1 MECSTMMNGMGMG
14 GMVIWGLASVLFG
27 LLVLFGFVLA
37 VAYAVK
43 RMWGKDSERASGR
56 DDSAL
61 DLLKKRYARG
71 EINKEEFDR
80 TKKEIE

>member
-1 MECSTMMNGMGMG
+1 MMMDGTGM
-14 GMVIWGLASVLFG
+14 MVWGLVSFLSV

-43 RMWGKDSERASGR
+43 RMWGKDSEGASGR

-71 EINKEEFDR
+71 EINREEFDR

>member
-1 MECSTMMNGMGMG
+1 MMECTTMMMDGMGM
-14 GMVIWGLASVLFG
+14 MVWGLVSFLLV

-56 DDSAL
+56 DDSAQ
-61 DLLKKRYARG
+61 DLLKKRYVRG
-71 EINKEEFDR
+71 EINREEFDR